1 MTENK
6 RTVEA
11 YMEGFRNSDRPK
23 ILSCLSDDV
32 EWLIPGV
39 FHVTGRE
46 EFARHIVDEG
56 FVGRPAIEVTRV
68 TEENEVVVAEGSVR
82 TERTDGTFLRLA
94 FCDVFDMQATKIG
107 RLTSYLMEVK

>member
-11 YMEGFRNSDRPK
+11 YMDGFRNTDRPK

-32 EWLIPGV
+32 EWLIPGL
-39 FHVTGRE
+39 FHVTGLE
-46 EFARHIVDEG
+46 AFAQHIVDEG
-56 FVGRPAIEVTRV
+56 FVGRPAIEVTRL

-82 TERTDGTFLRLA
+82 TQRADGTIVRLV
-94 FCDVFDMQATKIG
+94 FCDVFEMERTRIR
-107 RLTSYLMEVK
+107 RLTSYLMEIK